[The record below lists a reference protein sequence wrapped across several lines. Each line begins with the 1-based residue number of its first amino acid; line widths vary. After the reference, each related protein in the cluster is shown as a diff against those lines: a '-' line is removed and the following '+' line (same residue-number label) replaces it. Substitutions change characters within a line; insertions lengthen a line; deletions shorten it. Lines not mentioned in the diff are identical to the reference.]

1 MNAVIEDSVAS
12 TPILD
17 RYRTGDLMTR
27 SLLVANADWRVS
39 ELAEFLVSNGISGAP
54 VVDEYERVVGVVSVT
69 DIARHASMVEDEPG
83 THHHQYYTDTL
94 DFTLDDDLFIEYDE
108 EEGDVAVVR
117 DIMTPAVFDVDVR
130 SSAREAS
137 VAMVKNRIHRVMV
150 SDKGRM
156 VGIVSALD
164 ILALMNRH
172 S

>member
-54 VVDEYERVVGVVSVT
+54 VVDAHERVVGVVSVT

-83 THHHQYYTDTL
+83 AHHHQYYTDTL
-94 DFTLDDDLFIEYDE
+94 DFTLDDDLFIEYEAE
-108 EEGDVAVVR
+108 EDDVALVR
-117 DIMTPAVFDVDVR
+117 DIMTPAVLDVDVHT
-130 SSAREAS
+130 SAREAS
-137 VAMVKNRIHRVMV
+137 LAMVNNRIHRVMV
-150 SDKGRM
+150 SDKGRV

-164 ILALMNRH
+164 ILELLNRH
-172 S
+172 N